1 MKFGIIGYGNLGK
14 ALVQGLLCAGIYPQD
29 IVINARTEKTRNM
42 VKEQLENICVTE
54 SKEQL
59 LAWSDVVILVVEPKN
74 AFEVLSELANY
85 HIEDKTIVSF
95 MAGISRQEIR
105 QMLGMQGKTVKVIR
119 VMPNIAIANANGIL
133 GMTYEETDYEE
144 IQNVITVFEKLG
156 YVLKLEEEQLDYVTV
171 TAASGLAFVAS
182 LMNSYQSACK
192 VLLDNDIQ
200 SKEITLRVF
209 ENVIDIVK
217 KENCSFE
224 DVMKRI
230 TTKGGTTEAG
240 MNCLNQ
246 EAITNTLEDCVKN
259 SYNKCRKIL

>member
-1 MKFGIIGYGNLGK
+1 
-14 ALVQGLLCAGIYPQD
+14 
-29 IVINARTEKTRNM
+29 
-42 VKEQLENICVTE
+42 
-54 SKEQL
+54 
-59 LAWSDVVILVVEPKN
+59 
-74 AFEVLSELANY
+74 
-85 HIEDKTIVSF
+85 
-95 MAGISRQEIR
+95 
-105 QMLGMQGKTVKVIR
+105 
-119 VMPNIAIANANGIL
+119 MPNIAIANANGIL

-144 IQNVITVFEKLG
+144 IKNVITVFEKLG

-182 LMNSYQSACK
+182 LMNSYQSACN

-209 ENVIDIVK
+209 GNVIDIVK

-224 DVMKRI
+224 GVTKRI

-246 EAITNTLEDCVKN
+246 DAITNTLEDCVKK
-259 SYNKCRKIL
+259 SYDKCRKIL